1 MKEYPTFKRGEA
13 QDFFKKLPSNEKGL
27 IENFIEYVSITSKS
41 NKRLENNKRSL
52 IAFRKIIKK
61 PLDKTTLEDLRKF
74 LALLNNS
81 DRTQATR
88 NELKHTIKRFL
99 KWKFKDW
106 SKRFEDLSDIKLVM
120 RINEEKINAD
130 TLVTKKEVETIMKE
144 EPKLFWKTFFI
155 SLYESGLRPKE
166 LRTLI
171 WKNIKFNVDKD
182 DISEINVFATKT
194 HRARTVYV
202 QEATFYLKK
211 LKEQSQNEL
220 VFPAPRDK
228 TKSVSKELPAMW
240 LGRISQKV
248 LGRRIYPYILR
259 HSRATE
265 LYTNAGIPDKTVQKF
280 LGHSKSMADVYTH
293 LSNKDVKDAVSK
305 TIYKTKDLPPE
316 KKYQLEKDVEQHRM
330 EILELKETIED
341 MRNFGAVA
349 NNLLEDKKLQK
360 ALLQAMVQN
369 GLGKQ
374 LMELAGK

>member
-81 DRTQATR
+81 GRTQATR

-130 TLVTKKEVETIMKE
+130 TLVTKKEVEAIMKE

-202 QEATFYLKK
+202 REATFYLKK
-211 LKEQSQNEL
+211 LKEQSENEL

-305 TIYKTKDLPPE
+305 TIYKTEDLPPE

-341 MRNFGAVA
+341 MKNFGAVA

-360 ALLQAMVQN
+360 ALLQSMMKN
-369 GLGKQ
+369 GFGKQ

>member
-61 PLDKTTLEDLRKF
+61 PLDKTKLEDLRKF

-211 LKEQSQNEL
+211 LKEQSENEL

-305 TIYKTKDLPPE
+305 TIYKTEDLPPE

-360 ALLQAMVQN
+360 ALLQSMMNN
-369 GLGKQ
+369 GFGKQ